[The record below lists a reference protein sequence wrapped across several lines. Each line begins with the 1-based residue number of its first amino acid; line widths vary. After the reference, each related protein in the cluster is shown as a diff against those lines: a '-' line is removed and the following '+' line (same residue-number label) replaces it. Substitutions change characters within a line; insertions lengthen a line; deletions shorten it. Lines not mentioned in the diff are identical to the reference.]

1 MALKA
6 AASESGRPLVPDVV
20 GISTKA
26 VVVFGG
32 FSTDGPTVNS
42 QIIEIASLNS
52 EYNTRGQKTHTKMT
66 RLKEWNENKED
77 PEE

>member
-6 AASESGRPLVPDVV
+6 AASESGRPLVPGVV

-42 QIIEIASLNS
+42 KIIEIARLNS
-52 EYNTRGQKTHTKMT
+52 ECNTRGQNTHTKMT
-66 RLKEWNENKED
+66 RLKERNENKEGQ
-77 PEE
+77 EE